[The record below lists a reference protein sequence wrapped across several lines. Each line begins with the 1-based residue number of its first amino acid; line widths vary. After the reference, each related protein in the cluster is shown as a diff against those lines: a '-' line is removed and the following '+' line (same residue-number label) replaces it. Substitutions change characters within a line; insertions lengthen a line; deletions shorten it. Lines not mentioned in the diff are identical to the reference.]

1 MYKAFF
7 GFQRNPFEISPD
19 PRFFFGT
26 SRHNEALASLWHG
39 VERRKGF
46 IVVTGEVGTGKTLV
60 AKCLAQWLSWTKTP
74 FAYVFNP
81 LLSPVEF
88 LKYVVDDLGIAP
100 VPKTKGELLAEFNRY
115 LIAQHQRNSTA
126 VLIVDEAQLL
136 TWDLLE
142 EIRLLT
148 NLETSH
154 QKLLQIVLIGQSELD
169 AKLDSQDLRQ
179 LKQRI
184 SLRCCLEPLSFAE
197 TQKYISVRLMLA
209 GSKRKCEEMFP
220 AETIEQIQALSRG
233 IPRLIN
239 VICEASLIAAFAVK
253 SPMVTS
259 DLISEIAVDFRLE
272 SQNRQEA
279 NVHVL
284 SGENRTLN
292 KIGTAAV
299 LGASAAVSL
308 R

>member
-1 MYKAFF
+1 MYKAFY

-26 SRHNEALASLWHG
+26 TRHNEALASLWHG

-100 VPKTKGELLAEFNRY
+100 VPKTKGELLADFNRY
-115 LIAQHQRNSTA
+115 LISQHHRNSTA
-126 VLIVDEAQLL
+126 VLIIDEAQLL
-136 TWDLLE
+136 SWELLE
-142 EIRLLT
+142 EVRLLT
-148 NLETSH
+148 NLETSQ
-154 QKLLQIVLIGQSELD
+154 QKLLQIVLIGQTELD

-184 SLRCCLEPLSFAE
+184 SLRCRLDALSLAE

-209 GSKRKCEEMFP
+209 GSKKKCEEIFP
-220 AETIEQIQALSRG
+220 PETIELIQVLSRG

-239 VICEASLIAAFAVK
+239 VICEAALIAGFAVK
-253 SPMVTS
+253 TPSITS
-259 DLISEIAVDFRLE
+259 ELIAEVAADFRLE
-272 SQNRQEA
+272 SHSKPEA

-284 SGENRTLN
+284 SGENRHLS
-292 KIGTAAV
+292 KV
-299 LGASAAVSL
+299 SAAAPINQAAAASV